1 MALKRLTAEFGMGS
15 GLVASPKAT
24 RPAKNSFVGPS
35 SRARPCDANIVET
48 GAARK
53 GQRMKQNWF
62 WSFRTASLT
71 NCLFDNL
78 SGDAFG
84 TSWTLLGPLALPFD
98 PVRFLIPSTIKPN
111 GRLVPVS
118 STRCRAYTPGLSTWS
133 SSTALQGDLVLRLV
147 SRLDAFSGYPF
158 RT

>member
-1 MALKRLTAEFGMGS
+1 MALRRLTAEFGMGS
-15 GLVASPKAT
+15 GLIASPKAT
-24 RPAKNSFVGPS
+24 RPAKNSSWP
-35 SRARPCDANIVET
+35 PCRKHGEHGVDANIDAERAASRDREALRSKT
-48 GAARK
+48 GFGLFACPQSLRPADISDR
-53 GQRMKQNWF
+53 QR
-62 WSFRTASLT
+62 
-71 NCLFDNL
+71 L
-78 SGDAFG
+78 SPADACA
-84 TSWTLLGPLALPFD
+84 PPID